1 MQKLTLIIQMEYTIY
16 RGIFCSHWKR
26 RRRKKKNL
34 IAWNNQSVSHDR
46 RCMIR
51 EA

>member
-1 MQKLTLIIQMEYTIY
+1 MYVYFIRIEEE
-16 RGIFCSHWKR
+16 
-26 RRRKKKNL
+26 KKNL

>member
-16 RGIFCSHWKR
+16 RGIFCSHWR
-26 RRRKKKNL
+26 RRRKEKNL

>member
-16 RGIFCSHWKR
+16 RGIFCSHW